1 LTDCYVS
8 VTTAPIENIAM
19 RIKIRR
25 ERQKISQEELA
36 ARSGISRGYL
46 ARLETGRHDPTIT
59 TLEKLAKA
67 LKVPVGKLLK

>member
-1 LTDCYVS
+1 
-8 VTTAPIENIAM
+8 M
-19 RIKIRR
+19 RIKILR

>member
-1 LTDCYVS
+1 M
-8 VTTAPIENIAM
+8 APREKIAL
-19 RIKIRR
+19 RIKALR

-36 ARSGISRGYL
+36 ARAGVSRGYL

-67 LKVPVGKLLK
+67 LRVRVERLLK

>member
-1 LTDCYVS
+1 
-8 VTTAPIENIAM
+8 M